1 MGSIHLVTHV
11 PGPKSVDIV
20 ARRRA
25 AMSNGAAFLTE
36 LAIESAAGAVVT
48 DVDGNRLLDFAGG
61 IGVLAAGH
69 CPPAVVDAIQSQ
81 AGDLMHICNIVATH
95 EASVELAEAL
105 NAAAPGDFD
114 KKCMLMNSGAE
125 AVESAVKIARA
136 ATGRAGV
143 LVFEGAYHGRT
154 NMTMSMTSK
163 YSLFKKGFGPFA
175 SEVYRVPFPNILRR
189 PAGTDVDEFIDW
201 SVQRLH
207 DAMIGFVDPTALAAV
222 VIEPVQGEGGFIP
235 APPRFL
241 EAIRQIC
248 DTHGIVMVADEVQAG
263 FGRTGRLFSIEH
275 SGVVPDLITMAKS
288 MGSGMPIS
296 AVVGRADL
304 LDAPHPGGMGGTY
317 SGNPLACVAALETI
331 KIVNTPEFLNRATE
345 VGERLRAGL
354 ELIAA
359 KHPVRVAE
367 VRGLG
372 PMLAMELVADNAL
385 TPDPD
390 LTAAVTKATTARG
403 LITIRAG
410 LFGNCVRFL
419 PPLTITDEQ
428 IDEALALL
436 DDAFSAAVAEVK
448 AR

>member
-1 MGSIHLVTHV
+1 MGSIQLITDI
-11 PGPKSVDIV
+11 PGPKSSGIV
-20 ARRRA
+20 SRRRN

-36 LAIESAAGAVVT
+36 LAIESASGAIVT
-48 DVDGNRLLDFAGG
+48 DVDGNQLLDFAGG

-69 CPPAVVDAIQSQ
+69 CPPTVVSAIQSQ
-81 AGDLMHICNIVATH
+81 AADLLHICNIVATH
-95 EASVELAEAL
+95 EASVSLAEAL
-105 NAAAPGDFD
+105 NAAAPGDFE
-114 KKCMLMNSGAE
+114 KKSMLMNSGAE
-125 AVESAVKIARA
+125 AVESAVKIART

-143 LVFEGAYHGRT
+143 LVFEGSYHGRT

-189 PAGTDVDEFIDW
+189 PAGTDVDEFIEW
-201 SVQRLH
+201 SVKRLH
-207 DAMIGFVDPTALAAV
+207 EAMIGFVDPTALAAI

-235 APPRFL
+235 APQPFL

-248 DTHGIVMVADEVQAG
+248 DEHGIVMVADEVQAG

-275 SGVVPDLITMAKS
+275 SGVAPDLITMAKS

-331 KIVNTPEFLNRATE
+331 AIVNTPAFLDRARE
-345 VGERLRAGL
+345 VGERLGAGL
-354 ELIAA
+354 EAIAA
-359 KHPVRVAE
+359 KHPIRVAE

-372 PMLAMELVADNAL
+372 PMLAMELVQDEAL

-390 LTAAVTKATTARG
+390 LTAAITKATTERG

-419 PPLTITDEQ
+419 PPLAISDEQ
-428 IDEALALL
+428 IDEALAVL
-436 DDAFSAAVAEVK
+436 DEAFAAAI
-448 AR
+448 AST